1 MANADTPFGLKPA
14 YHLMGV
20 PLKPSAIEY
29 TVETGYN
36 ANIFTGDLVDLADES
51 AALKLRVSG
60 ASDTKFQGVFAG
72 CKYKNSS
79 GEIIWSRYW
88 PASTT
93 ATEIVAYVYDD
104 PYIVYEIQHNGTGAT
119 TDYGAMADLTTETSG
134 NTTTGVSGMELKTSD
149 IGTGINLKILGP
161 VPRPDNAVGL
171 NQKVYVLINEHA
183 LRGTLQT
190 T

>member
-14 YHLMGV
+14 YHLMGI

-29 TVETGYN
+29 TIETGYDTS
-36 ANIFTGDLVDLADES
+36 IFTGDLVDLADES
-51 AALKLRVSG
+51 AANKIRVS
-60 ASDTKFQGVFAG
+60 AAADTKFLGVFAG
-72 CKYKNSS
+72 CRYKNSS
-79 GEIIWSRYW
+79 GEIIYSRYW

-93 ATEIVAYVYDD
+93 ATEIVAWVYDD
-104 PYIVYEIQHNGTGAT
+104 PYIVYEIQHDGTGAT
-119 TDYGAMADLTTETSG
+119 TDYGAMADVTTGTG
-134 NTTTGVSGMELKTSD
+134 DTTTGISVMELDTSD

-171 NQKVYVLINEHA
+171 NQKVYVLINEHS

-190 T
+190 V